1 MLFSSRYGNQL
12 KLLYPCP
19 SWSFLWG
26 LLRGTKRLVHAA
38 TFDGVLLLLQRVRHH
53 LPDALIEDEHFS
65 RRRANPQL
73 TRGNAIN
80 AWPAL
85 SIVNHSRYYTC

>member
-26 LLRGTKRLVHAA
+26 LLRGKKRLVHAA
-38 TFDGVLLLLQRVRHH
+38 KFDGVLLLLQRVRHH

-80 AWPAL
+80 AWPSL